1 MLPLLLVAL
10 AAQNAQAP
18 VPKDEAPVALQVRI
32 FDGTDEVT
40 ANAKL
45 NVYPAGDRTTPLEP
59 TTMPAKGAVFNVKPG
74 FYDVQVIRQED
85 GRVLSV
91 RWTERLLVIH
101 YPDEAG
107 VHLQVIN
114 FKPGFGALQIM
125 PPPGAAPGWSASA
138 YPAGER
144 EQTAGRPFT
153 GSGYT
158 LFVLPAGRYDVEL
171 RDGDRVSWLTEVDV
185 PLDRTRLKHAP
196 PIGRR

>member
-1 MLPLLLVAL
+1 MLPLVLAALV
-10 AAQNAQAP
+10 AQNAQAP
-18 VPKDEAPVALQVRI
+18 APKTEAPVALQIRV

-40 ANAKL
+40 ADAKL
-45 NVYPAGDRTTPLEP
+45 NVYPAGDRTTPVAH
-59 TTMPAKGAVFNVKPG
+59 TTVPGKGGVFNVKPG
-74 FYDVQVIRQED
+74 FYDIQVIRQED

-125 PPPGAAPGWSASA
+125 PPPGAAPDWSASA

-144 EQTAGRPFT
+144 GQPAGRPFT
-153 GSGYT
+153 GTGYT
-158 LFVLPAGRYDVEL
+158 LFVLPAGRYDVEVQ
-171 RDGDRVSWLTEVDV
+171 DGERASWLTDIDV

-196 PIGRR
+196 AIGRR